1 MVSRLVETSDQ
12 GGLVGELVRTAS
24 RGESVE
30 TYELTRTGIA
40 TNPSHLDPLISL
52 KRKPKYIRFRE
63 IQRCPRTA
71 FQTSYPSVKIVD
83 GREVCIIPMGWVGR
97 EGYDI

>member
-12 GGLVGELVRTAS
+12 GGLVGELERTAS

-52 KRKPKYIRFRE
+52 KRKPK
-63 IQRCPRTA
+63 
-71 FQTSYPSVKIVD
+71 
-83 GREVCIIPMGWVGR
+83 
-97 EGYDI
+97 